1 MHFVSPLEF
10 DGGVALVTDFIE
22 QIGDRIPPH
31 SSRKNMEREIEMQH
45 IYKSCDR
52 HCQRDSNFSP
62 QFA

>member
-1 MHFVSPLEF
+1 M
-10 DGGVALVTDFIE
+10 VTDFIE
-22 QIGDRIPPH
+22 QIGDRIPTH